1 MKLGNGRKIY
11 RRNNGTVDKGKL
23 EKSISI
29 KYKRRIVEYW
39 E

>member
-23 EKSISI
+23 KKSI
-29 KYKRRIVEYW
+29 RNV
-39 E
+39 